1 MTSIRTI
8 LLAATLLG
16 LAAPGTRAA
25 PVTVN
30 VGGTLYTAQGLVGVG
45 RIPAATRDKFG
56 ETFGSVSGLYADPS
70 MWRRSG
76 DTYTG
81 QLIALPDRG
90 YNVAGTTD
98 YAPRLNTLDI
108 SFTPVSLASSGNPQ
122 TQLLATLADSLKLFE
137 RTATGRQDLTGLDPV
152 PGGLA
157 AGGARPGTPQLPTG
171 FNGKLSLDAE
181 ALVRLP
187 GGGWLIGDE
196 YGVSVYRFSA
206 SGRFLGALPI
216 PAALRPI
223 RNGVEDYSSNN
234 PATGQPAPVP
244 ANPTAGRQ
252 NNQGLEGM
260 SLAPDGRTLIAVL
273 QSAARQDLNPAS
285 APTSRRNTRIITW
298 DVSDIANP
306 VLTGHYA
313 LELPTYALASGAL
326 RIAAQSEI
334 LALSPT
340 RFLILPRDGNGRG
353 ANSNP
358 SLYRQVD
365 IVDFSGA
372 TNLLGTPDEA
382 QIAPLGILKPGITP
396 ATLTPWL
403 NINDEAE
410 LGRFGLTSVGPDT
423 PDFLSDKWEG
433 LALLP
438 VLDRSAPDDYFLFVG
453 NDNDF
458 LTTNGFQVGEAYDA
472 GIDNDTLFLVYRVT
486 LPGLE
491 LLTVP
496 APAALALFGLG
507 ALALA
512 ARRHRRRGG

>member
-1 MTSIRTI
+1 MAMTIRCT
-8 LLAATLLG
+8 LLALALCA
-16 LAAPGTRAA
+16 AAPATAA
-25 PVTVN
+25 PVTVTI
-30 VGGTLYTAQGLVGVG
+30 GGTDYTAQGLVGVG
-45 RIPAATRDKFG
+45 RIPAAQRDKFG
-56 ETFGSVSGLYADPS
+56 ETFGSVSGLYADPTLWS
-70 MWRRSG
+70 RSG
-76 DTYTG
+76 GTYTG

-90 YNVAGTTD
+90 YNIVGTTD
-98 YAPRLNTLDI
+98 YAPRLNTIDI
-108 SFTPVSLASSGNPQ
+108 VFTPVSLASIGNPQ
-122 TQLLATLADSLKLFE
+122 TQVAATLADSLKLFE
-137 RTATGRQDLTGLDPV
+137 RTAAGKQSLTGLDPV

-171 FNGKLSLDAE
+171 FNGKLALDAE
-181 ALVRLP
+181 SIVRMK

-196 YGVSVYRFSA
+196 YGVSIYQFTE
-206 SGRFLGALPI
+206 SGRFVGALPI
-216 PAALRPI
+216 PAALRPV

-244 ANPTAGRQ
+244 PNPTAGRQ

-260 SLAPDGRTLIAVL
+260 SLSPDGKTLIAVL
-273 QSAARQDLNPAS
+273 QSAARQDVNTA
-285 APTSRRNTRIITW
+285 AVPTSRRNTRIITY
-298 DVSDIANP
+298 DISDIDNP
-306 VLTGHYA
+306 VVTGMYA
-313 LELPTYALASGAL
+313 LQLPTYGASL
-326 RIAAQSEI
+326 VAAQSEI
-334 LALSPT
+334 VALSDT

-365 IVDFSGA
+365 IVDFAGA
-372 TNLLGTPDEA
+372 TNILGTADEA
-382 QIAPLGILKPGITP
+382 QIAPLGVLKAGITP

-410 LGRFGLTSVGPDT
+410 LGRFGLTSVGPNT

-433 LALLP
+433 LALLS
-438 VLDRSAPDDYFLFVG
+438 VLDPSAPDDYFLFVG

-458 LTTNGFQVGEAYDA
+458 ITTNGFQVGGAYNA
-472 GIDNDTLFLVYRVT
+472 GLDNDTLFLVYRVT

-507 ALALA
+507 LGALM
-512 ARRHRRRGG
+512 RRRRRG

>member
-1 MTSIRTI
+1 MAMTTYRTL
-8 LLAATLLG
+8 LLATLTAAAAEAAY
-16 LAAPGTRAA
+16 AAPI
-25 PVTVN
+25 TVDI
-30 VGGTLYTAQGLVGVG
+30 GGTMYTAQGLVGVG
-45 RIPAATRDKFG
+45 RIPAAQRDKFG
-56 ETFGSVSGLYADPS
+56 ETFGSISGLYADPS
-70 MWRRSG
+70 AWSRSG
-76 DTYTG
+76 GTYTG

-90 YNVAGTTD
+90 YNVVGTID
-98 YAPRLNTLDI
+98 YAPRINTIDI
-108 SFTPVSLASSGNPQ
+108 VFTPVSLASNGNPQ
-122 TQLLATLADSLKLFE
+122 TQVLASLADSLKLFE
-137 RTATGRQDLTGLDPV
+137 RTAAGRQELTGLDPV

-157 AGGARPGTPQLPTG
+157 TGGARPGTPQLPTG

-181 ALVRLP
+181 AIVRMK

-196 YGVSVYRFSA
+196 YGVSIYQFTE
-206 SGRFLGALPI
+206 SGRFVGALPI
-216 PAALRPI
+216 PDALRPI
-223 RNGVEDYSSNN
+223 RGGVEDYSSNN

-244 ANPTAGRQ
+244 PNPTAGRQ

-260 SLAPDGRTLIAVL
+260 SISPDGKTLIAVL
-273 QSAARQDLNPAS
+273 QSAARQDLNSAA
-285 APTSRRNTRIITW
+285 APTTRRNTRILTW
-298 DVSDIANP
+298 DISDIENP

-313 LELPTYALASGAL
+313 LQLPTFGASL
-326 RIAAQSEI
+326 VAAQSEI
-334 LALSPT
+334 YALSDS

-365 IVDFSGA
+365 IVDFSAA

-410 LGRFGLTSVGPDT
+410 LGRFGLTSVGPNT
-423 PDFLSDKWEG
+423 PNFLSDKWEG

-438 VLDRSAPDDYFLFVG
+438 VLDPSAPYDFFLFVG

-507 ALALA
+507 VGALA
-512 ARRHRRRGG
+512 ARRRRRA

>member
-1 MTSIRTI
+1 MTCIRAI
-8 LLAATLLG
+8 LLAAALPG
-16 LAAPGTRAA
+16 LAAPALGA
-25 PVTVN
+25 PVTVT
-30 VGGTLYTAQGLVGVG
+30 VGGTAYTAQGLVGVG

-70 MWRRSG
+70 AWSRSG
-76 DTYTG
+76 DTYAG
-81 QLIALPDRG
+81 RLIALPDRG

-98 YAPRLNTLDI
+98 YAPRLNIIDI
-108 SFTPVSLASSGNPQ
+108 SFTPVALASTGNPQ
-122 TQLLATLADSLKLFE
+122 TQVLATLADSLKLFE
-137 RTATGRQDLTGLDPV
+137 RTPTGRQALTGLDPV

-157 AGGARPGTPQLPTG
+157 AGGARPGSPQLPTA

-181 ALVRLP
+181 AIVRMK

-196 YGVSVYRFSA
+196 YGVSIYQFTQ
-206 SGRFLGALPI
+206 SGRFVGALPI

-223 RNGVEDYSSNN
+223 RGGVEDYSSNN
-234 PATGQPAPVP
+234 PAAGQPAPVP

-273 QSAARQDLNPAS
+273 QSAARQDLDSASPA
-285 APTSRRNTRIITW
+285 TSRRNTRIITW
-298 DVSDIANP
+298 DIADIGNP
-306 VLTGHYA
+306 VVTGMYA
-313 LELPTYALASGAL
+313 LQLPTYGAS
-326 RIAAQSEI
+326 RVAAQSEI
-334 LALSPT
+334 YALSAT

-353 ANSNP
+353 ANANP

-365 IVDFSGA
+365 IVDFAGA
-372 TNLLGTPDEA
+372 TNLLGTPEEA
-382 QIAPLGILKPGITP
+382 QIAPLGVLKPGITP

-410 LGRFGLTSVGPDT
+410 LGRFGLTSVGPNT

-438 VLDRSAPDDYFLFVG
+438 VLDPAAPDDFFLFVG

-458 LTTNGFQVGEAYDA
+458 LTTSGFQVGAAYDA
-472 GIDNDTLFLVYRVT
+472 GIDSDTLFLVYRVT
-486 LPGLE
+486 VPGLD
-491 LLTVP
+491 LLRVP

-507 ALALA
+507 AVALA
-512 ARRHRRRGG
+512 ARRRRLG